1 MRFFNSFC
9 SWESVLYVYVCV
21 CVCFCVYV
29 CVFVCLYYF
38 AVKASSVCNDVWDIP
53 EGTDQRTYVV
63 SIILG
68 ALAKFFHL
76 RF

>member
-1 MRFFNSFC
+1 MYM
-9 SWESVLYVYVCV
+9 YVSVCV
-21 CVCFCVYV
+21 SVCMCVCV
-29 CVFVCLYYF
+29 CVFVCLCYF
-38 AVKASSVCNDVWDIP
+38 TVKASSVCNDVWDIP

>member
-1 MRFFNSFC
+1 MYM
-9 SWESVLYVYVCV
+9 YVSVCV
-21 CVCFCVYV
+21 SVCMCVCV

-38 AVKASSVCNDVWDIP
+38 TVKASSVCNDVWDIH

>member
-1 MRFFNSFC
+1 MYM
-9 SWESVLYVYVCV
+9 YVSVCV
-21 CVCFCVYV
+21 SVCMCVCV

-38 AVKASSVCNDVWDIP
+38 TVKASSVCNDVWDIP